1 MVRAFAEG
9 NQEDGGM
16 AMQPLE
22 ACNFQLRN
30 FAACVDETSAVN
42 ALKIILGQFHCVQ
55 ENGEVSLLWY
65 KAISANM

>member
-1 MVRAFAEG
+1 MVREFAEG

-22 ACNFQLRN
+22 AYNFQPGN
-30 FAACVDETSAVN
+30 FAACVEETSTVN

-55 ENGEVSLLWY
+55 ENGEVSLVWY
-65 KAISANM
+65 KAISTYM